1 MIFFIASYSLSYCFD
16 HALHLCLE
24 FYPHHSLVFFREFFA
39 GFYEDNRKS
48 MFLLFSFK
56 CVFFSTIKKGGDAVQ
71 KLFFFFC
78 LTFQI
83 SHVSLPDIF
92 VH

>member
-48 MFLLFSFK
+48 MSNDYFSVLVISNLSMRIGLFLPYML
-56 CVFFSTIKKGGDAVQ
+56 
-71 KLFFFFC
+71 
-78 LTFQI
+78 
-83 SHVSLPDIF
+83 
-92 VH
+92 